1 MNKNGLSLKD
11 GERKGVWAGN
21 FKLALRAGDMG
32 VHKSAPRLIRRQGY
46 LRLLGLVICAGSAR
60 NKDIDDNVAAR
71 PMSSLPTVR
80 CPESMEE
87 HSQVYQTPKLF
98 SI

>member
-1 MNKNGLSLKD
+1 MAYPSRTANEKEYG
-11 GERKGVWAGN
+11 
-21 FKLALRAGDMG
+21 RATSSWPYDMG